1 MARAGSSPPRA
12 ARAKRRA
19 ARARARQRHA
29 TGAIKVR
36 SAVLLLAVTMVA
48 TACTTPPPR
57 VTPGVGTT
65 ATFLLANPSGIV
77 GLDEQ
82 CRPLGS
88 IVKLPD
94 QSAPATPSL
103 HPDGRSVVFALT
115 QVPDPKTGFGSDI
128 FTVNLDGTGLRMLVP
143 HEGENVFYAS
153 PKYDPTGTVLY
164 FHRRAALIVNNQ
176 YQGNEDTIER
186 LDLKTGKRDRLLK
199 DAADPAL
206 SPDGRTLVFV
216 RVVNGQ
222 IENFWTAN
230 ADGSDAR
237 PFFRTKD
244 TFWYIQA
251 PRFSPSGTEIVFS
264 AAGHSTSHGSA
275 GGRLAHLGVPSEL
288 YLAPA
293 DGTGLRSIGQTGDD
307 VVPAWSPD
315 GKRIAYVGTG
325 AFFTLT
331 VATQD
336 TQTCAQGQDF
346 FFGDLLW
353 LR

>member
-1 MARAGSSPPRA
+1 MKRA
-12 ARAKRRA
+12 AL
-19 ARARARQRHA
+19 
-29 TGAIKVR
+29 V
-36 SAVLLLAVTMVA
+36 LAVALTL
-48 TACTTPPPR
+48 ACTG
-57 VTPGVGTT
+57 PGTSLKAAPGIGTT
-65 ATFLLANPSGIV
+65 ATFLLANPAGII
-77 GLDEQ
+77 GLDEA

-94 QSAPATPSL
+94 QSAAATPSR
-103 HPDGRSVVFALT
+103 HPDGKSIVFALT

-128 FTVNLDGTGLRMLVP
+128 FTVNLDGTGLRSLVA
-143 HEGENVFYAS
+143 HEAENVFYAS

-199 DAADPAL
+199 DAADPAI

-222 IENFWTAN
+222 IENFWTAA
-230 ADGSDAR
+230 ADGTNAR

-244 TFWYIQA
+244 TFWYVQA
-251 PRFSPSGTEIVFS
+251 PRFSPSGNEIAFS
-264 AAGHSTSHGSA
+264 GAGHSTSHGAA

-288 YLAPA
+288 YLAPV

-307 VVPAWSPD
+307 VVPAWSPSGD
-315 GKRIAYVGTG
+315 RLAYVGTG
-325 AFFTLT
+325 AFFVVT

-336 TQTCAQGQDF
+336 SQTCAQGQDF

>member
-1 MARAGSSPPRA
+1 MPRRLPLGGGTLFVARLL
-12 ARAKRRA
+12 
-19 ARARARQRHA
+19 
-29 TGAIKVR
+29 TI
-36 SAVLLLAVTMVA
+36 AVALI
-48 TACTTPPPR
+48 ACTSPEVK

-77 GLDEQ
+77 GLDEA

-94 QSAPATPSL
+94 QSAPATPSR
-103 HPDGRSVVFALT
+103 HPDGKSIAFALT

-128 FTVNLDGTGLRMLVP
+128 FTVNLDGSGLRLLVA
-143 HEGENVFYAS
+143 HEAENVFYAS

-186 LDLKTGKRDRLLK
+186 LDLKTGKRERLVK
-199 DAADPAL
+199 DAADPAI

-222 IENFWTAN
+222 IENFWTADAN
-230 ADGSDAR
+230 GANAR

-251 PRFSPSGTEIVFS
+251 PRFSPSGSEIAFS
-264 AAGHSTSHGSA
+264 AAGHSTSHGA

-288 YLAPA
+288 YLAPV
-293 DGTGLRSIGQTGDD
+293 DGMGLRSVGQTGDD
-307 VVPAWSPD
+307 VVPAWSPSGD
-315 GKRIAYVGTG
+315 RLAYVGTG
-325 AFFTLT
+325 AFFLVT